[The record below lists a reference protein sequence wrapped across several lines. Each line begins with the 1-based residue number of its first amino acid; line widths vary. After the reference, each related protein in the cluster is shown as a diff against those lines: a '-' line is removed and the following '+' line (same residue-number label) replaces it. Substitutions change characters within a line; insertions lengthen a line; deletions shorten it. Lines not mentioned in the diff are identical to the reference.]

1 MKNLHNDH
9 FVRRK
14 FLRGAGGSMMALP
27 WLQTVAA
34 EGNNKKPNEPSLRF
48 ASFYSPMGFVRDHF
62 FPEQD
67 SDDFLSMP
75 TLSPLKKV
83 GDKVMLI
90 TGLSRVNVRGVDV
103 HNQCSSCYLSS
114 ADPHAP
120 LKSVYPMDRT
130 LDHLIADQISHR
142 TPIRSLEL
150 NCNTFK
156 DLKESIYLD
165 NISWYGPEHVA
176 TSIKDPRDVY
186 EILFKTGKSDKDI
199 TDLILQDASNF
210 QKTLNHHDRD
220 KLDEYFTSVREVERQ
235 IEKLN
240 TYYKTHKKADIQE
253 PGDAP
258 MTRGE
263 YIRLMGRMLVLA
275 FQGDLTHV
283 ATFMLA
289 PERWGTPQL
298 YHELNFT
305 KSHHGLTHAQGQE
318 RVKKMLVQVD
328 RFYVE
333 LFAEVLEQLDA
344 IQEGEGTLLDHSMI
358 TLGSG
363 LGDGEHHTMNELPII
378 VAGSANGRIKTGR
391 ILRCPE
397 NTPLANLWLSQAQLM
412 GTGLGRFADS
422 TGPLNGLLA

>member
-1 MKNLHNDH
+1 MKNID
-9 FVRRK
+9 RRK
-14 FLRGAGGSMMALP
+14 FLYGAGGSMLALP
-27 WLQTVAA
+27 WLEVVAA
-34 EGNNKKPNEPSLRF
+34 EGATTKLKEPSLRF

-62 FPEQD
+62 FPEKGSQ
-67 SDDFLSMP
+67 DFLSMP

-83 GDKVMLI
+83 GDKVSLI

-114 ADPHAP
+114 ADPHGQ
-120 LKSVYPMDRT
+120 LKSAYPMDRT
-130 LDHLIADQISHR
+130 LDHLIADQVSHR

-176 TSIKDPRDVY
+176 TSIKDPLQVY
-186 EILFKTGKSDKDI
+186 QTLFKTGKSDKDI

-210 QKTLNHHDRD
+210 KKNLNNNDQD
-220 KLDEYFTSVREVERQ
+220 KLDEYVTSVREIERQ

-240 TYYKTHKKADIQE
+240 NYYKTHQKADIKE
-253 PGDAP
+253 PIEAP

-263 YIRLMGRMLVLA
+263 YIRLMGKLLVVA

-283 ATFMLA
+283 ATLMLA

-298 YHELNFT
+298 FHELNFT
-305 KSHHGLTHAQGQE
+305 KSHHGLTHAQAQD

-344 IQEGEGTLLDHSMI
+344 IKEGEGTLLDHSMI

-363 LGDGEHHTMNELPII
+363 LGDGADHTMNELPVI
-378 VAGSANGRIKTGR
+378 VAGSANGKIKTGR
-391 ILRCPE
+391 VLNCPE

-412 GTGLGRFADS
+412 GTDLKRFADS
-422 TGPLNGLLA
+422 TGPLNGLLV

>member
-1 MKNLHNDH
+1 MKNID
-9 FVRRK
+9 RRK
-14 FLRGAGGSMMALP
+14 FLYGAGGSMLALP
-27 WLQTVAA
+27 WLEVVAA
-34 EGNNKKPNEPSLRF
+34 EGATTKLKEPSLRF

-62 FPEQD
+62 FPEKD
-67 SDDFLSMP
+67 SQDFLSMP

-83 GDKVMLI
+83 GDKVSLI

-114 ADPHAP
+114 ADPHGQF
-120 LKSVYPMDRT
+120 KSAYPMDRT
-130 LDHLIADQISHR
+130 LDHLIADQVSHR

-176 TSIKDPRDVY
+176 TSIKDPRQVY
-186 EILFKTGKSDKDI
+186 QTLFKTGKSDKDI

-210 QKTLNHHDRD
+210 KKNLNHHDQD
-220 KLDEYFTSVREVERQ
+220 KLDEYVTSVREIERQ

-240 TYYKTHKKADIQE
+240 YYYKTRKKADVKE
-253 PGDAP
+253 PVEAP

-263 YIRLMGRMLVLA
+263 YIRLMGKLLVVA

-298 YHELNFT
+298 FHELNFT
-305 KSHHGLTHAQGQE
+305 KSHHGLTHAQAQD

-344 IQEGEGTLLDHSMI
+344 IKEGEGTLLDHSMI

-363 LGDGEHHTMNELPII
+363 LGDGADHTMNELPVI
-378 VAGSANGRIKTGR
+378 VAGSANGKIKTGR
-391 ILRCPE
+391 VLNCPE

-412 GTGLGRFADS
+412 GTDLKRFADS
-422 TGPLNGLLA
+422 TGPLNGLLV

>member
-1 MKNLHNDH
+1 MKHLDNDH
-9 FVRRK
+9 LNRRK
-14 FLRGAGGSMMALP
+14 FLYGAGGSMLALP
-27 WLQTVAA
+27 WLEMVAA
-34 EGNNKKPNEPSLRF
+34 EGATKKLKEPSLRF

-62 FPEQD
+62 FPEKD
-67 SDDFLSMP
+67 SQDFLSMP

-83 GDKVMLI
+83 GDKVTLI

-114 ADPHAP
+114 ADPHGP
-120 LKSVYPMDRT
+120 LKSSYPMDRT
-130 LDHLIADQISHR
+130 LDHLIADQVSHR

-176 TSIKDPRDVY
+176 TSIKDPRQVY
-186 EILFKTGKSDKDI
+186 QILFKTGKSDKEI
-199 TDLILQDASNF
+199 TDLILEDASNF
-210 QKTLNHHDRD
+210 KKNLNHHDKD
-220 KLDEYFTSVREVERQ
+220 KLDEYFTSVREIEKQ

-240 TYYKTHKKADIQE
+240 NYYSTHEKADIKE
-253 PGDAP
+253 PGEAP

-263 YIRLMGRMLVLA
+263 YIRLMGKLLVVA

-289 PERWGTPQL
+289 PERWGTPQR

-305 KSHHGLTHAQGQE
+305 KSHHGLTHAQG
-318 RVKKMLVQVD
+318 RDSVKKMLVQVD

-333 LFAEVLEQLDA
+333 LFAEVLEQLDE
-344 IQEGEGTLLDHSMI
+344 IKEGEGTLLDHSMI

-363 LGDGEHHTMNELPII
+363 LGDGEHHTMNELPMI
-378 VAGSANGRIKTGR
+378 VAGSANGKIKTGR
-391 ILRCPE
+391 VLHCPE

-412 GTGLGRFADS
+412 GTGLKRFADS
-422 TGPLNGLLA
+422 TGPLKGLLV

>member
-1 MKNLHNDH
+1 MKRID
-9 FVRRK
+9 RRK
-14 FLRGAGGSMMALP
+14 FLMGAGGSIMALP
-27 WLQTVAA
+27 WLEMHAEEAA
-34 EGNNKKPNEPSLRF
+34 TKKLREPSLRF

-62 FPEQD
+62 FPGKGNQ
-67 SDDFLSMP
+67 DFLAMP

-83 GDKVMLI
+83 GGKVTLI
-90 TGLSRVNVRGVDV
+90 TGLSRVNVRGIDV

-114 ADPHAP
+114 ADPHGE
-120 LKSVYPMDRT
+120 LKSPYPMDRT
-130 LDHLIADQISHR
+130 LDHLIADKVSAR

-176 TSIKDPRDVY
+176 TSLKDPRQVY
-186 EILFKTGKSDKDI
+186 QRLFKTGKSDKDI
-199 TDLILQDASNF
+199 TDLILKDAANF
-210 QKTLNHHDRD
+210 EKNLSRHDKD
-220 KLDEYFTSVREVERQ
+220 KLDEYFTSVREIEKQ
-235 IEKLN
+235 IEKLSR
-240 TYYKTHKKADIQE
+240 YYATHERTDMKE
-253 PGDAP
+253 PDETP

-263 YIRLMGRMLVLA
+263 YIRMMGKLLVLA

-289 PERWGTPQL
+289 PERWGTPQRF
-298 YHELNFT
+298 HELNFT
-305 KSHHGLTHAQGQE
+305 QSHHGLTHSQGRE
-318 RVKKMLVQVD
+318 DIKKILAQVD

-344 IQEGEGTLLDHSMI
+344 IKEGEGTLLDHSMI

-363 LGDGEHHTMNELPII
+363 LGDGKDHTMDELPII

-391 ILRCPE
+391 ILNCPE
-397 NTPLANLWLSQAQLM
+397 KTPLANLWLSQAQLM
-412 GTGLGRFADS
+412 GTGMEQFADS
-422 TGPLNGLLA
+422 TGPLKGLLA

>member
-1 MKNLHNDH
+1 MKNID
-9 FVRRK
+9 RRK
-14 FLRGAGGSMMALP
+14 FLYGAGGSMLALP
-27 WLQTVAA
+27 WLEVVAA
-34 EGNNKKPNEPSLRF
+34 EGATTKLKEPSLRF

-62 FPEQD
+62 FPEKGSQ
-67 SDDFLSMP
+67 DFLSMP

-83 GDKVMLI
+83 GDKVSLI

-114 ADPHAP
+114 ADPHGQ
-120 LKSVYPMDRT
+120 LKSAYPMDRT
-130 LDHLIADQISHR
+130 LDHLIADQVSHR

-176 TSIKDPRDVY
+176 TSIKDPLQVY
-186 EILFKTGKSDKDI
+186 QTLFKTGKSDKDI

-210 QKTLNHHDRD
+210 KKNLNNNDQD
-220 KLDEYFTSVREVERQ
+220 KLDEYVTSVREIERQ

-240 TYYKTHKKADIQE
+240 NYYKTHQKADIKE
-253 PGDAP
+253 PIEAP

-263 YIRLMGRMLVLA
+263 YIRLMGKLLVVA

-283 ATFMLA
+283 ATLMLA

-298 YHELNFT
+298 FHELNFT
-305 KSHHGLTHAQGQE
+305 KSHHGLTHAQAQD

-344 IQEGEGTLLDHSMI
+344 IKEGEGTLLDHSMI

-363 LGDGEHHTMNELPII
+363 LGDGADHTMNELPVI
-378 VAGSANGRIKTGR
+378 VAGSANGKIKTGR
-391 ILRCPE
+391 VLNCPE

-412 GTGLGRFADS
+412 GTSLKRFADS
-422 TGPLNGLLA
+422 TGPLNGLLV

>member
-1 MKNLHNDH
+1 MKNID
-9 FVRRK
+9 RRK
-14 FLRGAGGSMMALP
+14 FLYGAGGSMLALP
-27 WLQTVAA
+27 WLEMVAA
-34 EGNNKKPNEPSLRF
+34 PGATTKLKEPSLRF

-62 FPEQD
+62 FPEKD
-67 SDDFLSMP
+67 SQDFLSMP

-83 GDKVMLI
+83 GDKVSLI

-114 ADPHAP
+114 ADPHGQFESA
-120 LKSVYPMDRT
+120 YPMDRT
-130 LDHLIADQISHR
+130 LDHLIADQVSHR

-176 TSIKDPRDVY
+176 SSIKDPRQVY
-186 EILFKTGKSDKDI
+186 QTLFKTGKSDKDI

-210 QKTLNHHDRD
+210 KKNLNNNDQD
-220 KLDEYFTSVREVERQ
+220 KLDEYVTSVREIERQ

-240 TYYKTHKKADIQE
+240 NYYKTHKKADVKE
-253 PGDAP
+253 PVEAP

-263 YIRLMGRMLVLA
+263 YIRLMGKLLVVA

-298 YHELNFT
+298 FHELNFT
-305 KSHHGLTHAQGQE
+305 KSHHGLTHAQAQD

-344 IQEGEGTLLDHSMI
+344 IKEGEGTLLDHSMI

-363 LGDGEHHTMNELPII
+363 LGDGEHHTMNELPMI
-378 VAGSANGRIKTGR
+378 VAGSANGKIKTGR
-391 ILRCPE
+391 VLNCPE

-412 GTGLGRFADS
+412 GTDLKRFADS
-422 TGPLNGLLA
+422 TGPLNGLLV